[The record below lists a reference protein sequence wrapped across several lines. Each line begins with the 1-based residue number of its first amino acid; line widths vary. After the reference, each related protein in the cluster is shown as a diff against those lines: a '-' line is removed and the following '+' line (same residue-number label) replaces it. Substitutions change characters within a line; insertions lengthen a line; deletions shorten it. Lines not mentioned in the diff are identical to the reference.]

1 MTSSRG
7 AVPPSTS
14 QTTCTKTAPSTP
26 ASAGA
31 TNTATP
37 PVPESIPRTRE
48 ETPLV
53 VQSSSGTRTP
63 TTAPQ
68 APPAP
73 QKATPAIQMN
83 DEPAKSSIDY
93 SRLRISDDKSFSEAY
108 IEAIELNDQASKL
121 KDDEHLALRSLQI
134 IHNVNFLTST
144 LFTFSASLLLQ

>member
-14 QTTCTKTAPSTP
+14 QTTSTKTAPSTP

-31 TNTATP
+31 TATATP
-37 PVPESIPRTRE
+37 PVPESHPRTRA

-63 TTAPQ
+63 TTVPQ
-68 APPAP
+68 APPTS
-73 QKATPAIQMN
+73 QKATPMAQLA

-108 IEAIELNDQASKL
+108 IEAVELNDQSARL
-121 KDDEHLALRSLQI
+121 KDEEQLALRSLQT
-134 IHNVNFLTST
+134 IHNVSFLT
-144 LFTFSASLLLQ
+144 LHFLC